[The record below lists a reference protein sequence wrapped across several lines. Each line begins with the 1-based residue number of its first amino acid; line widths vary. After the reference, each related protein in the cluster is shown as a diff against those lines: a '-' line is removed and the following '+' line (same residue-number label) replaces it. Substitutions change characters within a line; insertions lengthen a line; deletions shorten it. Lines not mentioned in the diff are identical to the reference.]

1 MLPRIAPLLRLAMV
15 FVAAVLGAA
24 PIKVT
29 VVADDHAAVKSL
41 VAELAAAGAIV
52 TEADRPSEL
61 IDIKHEK
68 DEVIVLYR
76 KDYTPYEVKDRAAL
90 ADLSNRGISFVAL
103 RGAIAGPSA
112 SWAKDTFGA
121 GWTQDSRRFRALMML
136 NIRTDAHPLA
146 KDASTFD
153 VTDQTVFE
161 LDLNEKIQVLA
172 SSFTSKVGANRKNIV
187 EVSDKASVYDI
198 QPQAWVFENARL
210 RSAVFLQGEAETLA
224 HASYRTFIK
233 RGIAWAARR
242 TNIDE
247 LCTPKD
253 LVDMRYPVGGPS
265 RAAQAIAAFQMQP
278 GFKASVVSTEPLI
291 NKPIAIQWDERGR
304 LWVAETPEYPNGRRP
319 LTAESWREGGV
330 LVPGSYDRPAQD
342 KISVLSSS
350 KNDGVFDEKKIF
362 HEGLE
367 LITGFCHYKDGVI
380 AVCQP
385 HIVWLRDTDGDGKAD
400 KEVVLYGGFTP
411 GDTHFVANHFI
422 MAPDGWVYASNGG
435 GGEVFPA
442 STPELKVRI
451 SPGTFRF
458 KPDGSAIEQIAS
470 QGGNSFGNEV
480 TSKMELY
487 HGKATN
493 GNPIQHVVLPESI
506 LAKAPGTPAKAFSSV
521 NPRRPVLR
529 TDLPDRAP
537 LLQIDQVGYYTAA
550 CSVAVQEHGAW
561 PEEYRDGIFT
571 SEPILDI
578 IHFEKLTP
586 SGPTFLG
593 EVTIKDREWLRSMD
607 HWFCPIDVSF
617 GPDGALYVLD
627 FYTPVVAHND
637 TRGPLHSKSG
647 ASVRP
652 DREHYFGR
660 IYRIQHDSAPKLTI
674 PDLSKADVAGLV
686 AAFDHPNKIVRFNAL
701 RVLMDKDA
709 GLLASAVGPLVT
721 KVRSDAKAEAR
732 IQAIWALQRLDR
744 LEDGLLRALC
754 ADADADVRKNAF
766 LVAEASHSKLPTEVF
781 TKALDD
787 AEPRVRLAA
796 LRAMGAAP
804 LDASAGALLLSA
816 QARMT
821 DDWSK
826 AAATAAAAANPGPV
840 LAGILT
846 GPADAAGAEFARTL
860 AASLNGDSATLVL
873 AAAANSANK
882 PVALAVIRE
891 IASRRVA
898 APASLDGARV
908 ALRTLLASPDEA
920 ISESSAAIAALWFTD
935 GSLKAELAA
944 VARRLVPVLADTQAS
959 VESQVAAARVLVLLR
974 DADPQVRPALAQALG
989 GSREAVSVAIAGALA
1004 TSGDASVGKVLYAAF
1019 PKSAGTFRS
1028 TLFSALVGR
1037 SEWAGLVLDALE
1049 TKSLSAMQLGPMQ
1062 VSQLVRNPDE
1072 AVAKR
1077 AAAVL
1082 TKLNAGS
1089 SPAKDDLVAKL
1100 RPEVEMPGDIA
1111 KGKELFA
1118 GVCQTCHKIGN
1129 VGNDFGPNL
1138 QGIGSHPAAELLVH
1152 IVDPN
1157 RMVDDEHRTWNIKMK
1172 DGTQYSALIGSE
1184 NPTFVKL
1191 KLPGGL
1197 SAELKVT
1204 DIVSRERSP
1213 NSLMP
1218 EGFEALGAEG
1228 LRNVIAYLRSV
1239 AISPEG
1245 ETVGRF
1251 RLLDLRA
1258 AFTASTS
1265 HGLYANKESKR
1276 DTLPFAQFGKVE
1288 SNGVPYKVVDP
1299 KTSKDGLNVIVL
1311 KGGAFPAA
1319 YSKTLAQKVE
1329 IPVGSVA
1336 NRIHFLGAVGGWG
1349 AHGDAIAMIAEVH
1362 FLSGKVQKKIFYG
1375 GVDFADY
1382 NGTGD
1387 VPRSKSARQLLT
1399 GDGRQVR
1406 THWIPVESDEII
1418 DKLVLSS
1425 ADTEIAPTTVA
1436 VTIEIGGPPNPPPG
1450 KDDGAPKA
1458 GKKGKGKA
1466 KANDGPSDLLPK
1478 DNPKTTQAF
1487 GQSFGPRKAGQL
1499 RVLVAG
1505 AGSSHNFPA
1514 FFLGTDAL
1522 TAKAAGYDVASTPNL
1537 KETLGLLPQADLF
1550 VFSGNHA
1557 QFGTPEFQ
1565 KAIRDFAAAGKGIV
1579 LLHAA
1584 TWYNWPLETKYNDE
1598 FVCGGSRNHGHSDFT
1613 FTVTKAEH
1621 PIMKGVPATFVVND
1635 ESYNIELTR
1644 PEGAEVLGTI
1654 PRQDPKEG
1662 LSNILPSVWTVRY
1675 PGARVVCIAL
1685 GHDEKSHDHPAYKQ
1699 LLLNSLTWVS
1709 NK

>member
-1387 VPRSKSARQLLT
+1387 VPRSKSARQLLA

-1613 FTVTKAEH
+1613 FTVTKPEH

-1699 LLLNSLTWVS
+1699 LLLNSLIWVS

>member
-1 MLPRIAPLLRLAMV
+1 MLPRIAPLLCAALV
-15 FVAAVLGAA
+15 FATAALSAA

-29 VVADDHAAVKSL
+29 IISDDRTAVRSLADELHAAGVVVK
-41 VAELAAAGAIV
+41 
-52 TEADRPSEL
+52 EADRPR
-61 IDIKHEK
+61 DILSATHDK
-68 DEVIVLYR
+68 DDVIVLYR
-76 KDYTPYEVKDRAAL
+76 KEYTPYEVIDRAAL
-90 ADLSNRGISFVAL
+90 ADLSNRGIGIVAL

-112 SWAKDTFGA
+112 SWGKEMFGA
-121 GWTQDSRRFRALMML
+121 GWTPESRRFRALMML
-136 NIRTDAHPLA
+136 NVRTDAHPLA

-153 VTDQTVFE
+153 VTDDTVFE
-161 LDLNEKIQVLA
+161 LDLHEKIQVLA
-172 SSFTSKVGANRKNIV
+172 SSFTSKVSANRKN
-187 EVSDKASVYDI
+187 VSEIADKASVYDI

-210 RSAVFLQGEAETLA
+210 RSAVFLQGDAATLA

-242 TNIDE
+242 ANTDE

-253 LVDMRYPVGGPS
+253 LVDMRYPAGGPS
-265 RAAQAIAAFQMQP
+265 RPEKAIAAFQMQP
-278 GFKASVVSTEPLI
+278 GFKASAVATEPLI
-291 NKPIAIQWDERGR
+291 NKPVAVQWDERGR
-304 LWVAETPEYPNGRRP
+304 MWVAESPEYPNGRRP
-319 LTAESWREGGV
+319 LTAEAWREGGV

-342 KISVLSSS
+342 KISVMVDT
-350 KNDGVFDEKKIF
+350 DGDGIADKKQLF

-380 AVCQP
+380 VVAHP
-385 HIVWLRDTDGDGKAD
+385 NILWLRDTDGDGKAD
-400 KEVVLYGGFTP
+400 KEVILFGGFTP

-422 MAPDGWVYASNGG
+422 LAPDGWIYASHGG
-435 GGEVFPA
+435 GGEATFPNDP
-442 STPELKVRI
+442 TKKVRI
-451 SPGTFRF
+451 SSGTFRF
-458 KPDGSAIEQIAS
+458 RPDGSAIEQIAS

-480 TSKMELY
+480 TSTMELF

-493 GNPIQHVVLPESI
+493 GNPVQHVVLPESI
-506 LAKAPGTPAKAFSSV
+506 LAKVPGTTAKAFSSI
-521 NPRRPVLR
+521 NPRRPVVR
-529 TDLPDRAP
+529 VDLPDRAP
-537 LLQIDQVGYYTAA
+537 LMQIDQVGHYSAA
-550 CSVAVQEHGAW
+550 CAAMVYEGGAW
-561 PEEYRDGIFT
+561 PKEYAGTVFM

-578 IHFEKLTP
+578 IHHEKLTLN
-586 SGPTFLG
+586 GPAYEGSLLLQD
-593 EVTIKDREWLRSMD
+593 KEWLRSTD
-607 HWFCPIDVSF
+607 HWFCPIDLSV
-617 GPDGALYVLD
+617 GPDGAMYVLD

-637 TRGPLHSKSG
+637 TRGPQHSKSG

-660 IYRIQHDSAPKLTI
+660 IYRIQHESAAKFAI
-674 PDLSKADVAGLV
+674 PDLAKADVAALV
-686 AAFDHPNKIVRFNAL
+686 AAFSHPNKTVRFNAV
-701 RVLMDKDA
+701 RVLMEREA
-709 GLLASAVGPLVT
+709 GLLASAVGPLVSL
-721 KVRSDAKAEAR
+721 VRSEAMAEAR
-732 IQAIWALQRLDR
+732 IQALWALQRLDR
-744 LEDGLLRALC
+744 LEEGLLRSLC
-754 ADADADVRKNAF
+754 VDADAAVRKNAF
-766 LVAEASHSKLPTEVF
+766 LVAEASRTKLPTDVYA
-781 TKALDD
+781 KALDD
-787 AEPRVRLAA
+787 ADSRVRLAA

-804 LDASAGALLLSA
+804 LEASAGPLLISA

-821 DDWSK
+821 DVWSK

-840 LAGILT
+840 LAGSLN
-846 GPADAAGAEFARTL
+846 GPTDAAGAEFARTL
-860 AASLNGDSATLVL
+860 AASLNGDEASVVL
-873 AAAANSANK
+873 SAAAKSANK
-882 PVALAVIRE
+882 PVVLAVLGE
-891 IASRRVA
+891 LVTRRVA
-898 APASLDGARV
+898 APANLDAARN
-908 ALRTLLASPDEA
+908 ALRSLLNSQDETIA
-920 ISESSAAIAALWFTD
+920 GSAAALAALWLTD
-935 GSLKAELAA
+935 GSLKAELATTA
-944 VARRLVPVLADTQAS
+944 GRLLPILADAKSS
-959 VESQVAAARVLVLLR
+959 VEAQVDAVRVLVLLR
-974 DADPQVRPALAQALG
+974 DVDPQVRPALAQALA
-989 GSREAVSVAIAGALA
+989 GSREAVSVATAGALA
-1004 TSGDASVGKVLYAAF
+1004 ATGDASVGKVLYGAF
-1019 PKSAGTFRS
+1019 PKSAGSFRS

-1037 SEWAGLVLDALE
+1037 AEWAGLVLDALE
-1049 TKSLSAMQLGPMQ
+1049 AKSLSAMQLGPMQ
-1062 VSQLVRNPDE
+1062 VSQLVRHPDG

-1077 AAAVL
+1077 AAAVMI
-1082 TKLNAGS
+1082 KLNAGS

-1100 RPEVEMPGDIA
+1100 RADVEKPGDIA
-1111 KGKELFA
+1111 KGKELFVA
-1118 GVCQTCHKIGN
+1118 ACQTCHKIGN

-1138 QGIGSHPAAELLVH
+1138 QGIGSHPPAEMLVH

-1172 DGTQYSALIGSE
+1172 DGTQYAALIGSE
-1184 NPTFVKL
+1184 NLSFVKL

-1197 SAELKVT
+1197 SAELKVA
-1204 DIVSRERSP
+1204 DIVSRARSP

-1258 AFTASTS
+1258 AFTASTNT
-1265 HGLYANKESKR
+1265 GLYANKEARR

-1299 KTSKDGLNVIVL
+1299 KTAKDGLNVIVL
-1311 KGGAFPAA
+1311 KGGAFKEA
-1319 YSKTLAQKVE
+1319 YSKSFAQKVE

-1406 THWIPVESDEII
+1406 THWIPVESNEII

-1436 VTIEIGGPPNPPPG
+1436 VTIEIGGPPNPPAG

-1458 GKKGKGKA
+1458 GKKKGKA
-1466 KANDGPSDLLPK
+1466 NEGPSDLLPK
-1478 DNPKTTQAF
+1478 DNPRTTQAF
-1487 GQSFGPRKAGQL
+1487 GQSFGPRKSGQL

-1514 FFLGTDAL
+1514 YFLGTDAL
-1522 TAKAAGYDVASTPNL
+1522 TAKVAGYDVASTPNL
-1537 KETLGLLPQADLF
+1537 KETLALLPEADLF
-1550 VFSGNHA
+1550 LFSGNHG

-1584 TWYNWPLETKYNDE
+1584 TWYNWPLTTKYNDE
-1598 FVCGGSRNHGHSDFT
+1598 FVCGGARGHGHSDFT
-1613 FTVTKAEH
+1613 FTVTKPEH
-1621 PIMKGVPATFVVND
+1621 PIMKGVPATFVIND
-1635 ESYNIELTR
+1635 ESYNVELSR

-1654 PRQDPKEG
+1654 PRQNPKEG
-1662 LSNILPSVWTVRY
+1662 QSTILPSVWTVKY
-1675 PGARVVCIAL
+1675 PGARVACIAL
-1685 GHDEKSHDHPAYKQ
+1685 GHDEKSHNHPAYKQ
-1699 LLLNSLTWVS
+1699 LLLNSLTWVA

>member
-1 MLPRIAPLLRLAMV
+1 MLSRIAPLLRLAIV
-15 FVAAVLGAA
+15 CATAVLGAA

-29 VVADDHAAVKSL
+29 VVADEHAAVKSL
-41 VAELAAAGAIV
+41 VAELTAAGAIV
-52 TEADRPSEL
+52 TEANRPSEI
-61 IDIKHEK
+61 IDLKHEK

-76 KDYTPYEVKDRAAL
+76 KDYTPYDVNDRAAL
-90 ADLSNRGISFVAL
+90 ADLSLRGISFVAL

-112 SWAKDTFGA
+112 TWAKDTFGA
-121 GWTQDSRRFRALMML
+121 GWTPDSRHFRTLMML
-136 NIRTDAHPLA
+136 NVRTDAHPLA

-172 SSFTSKVGANRKNIV
+172 SSFTSKVGANRKKIT
-187 EVSDKASVYDI
+187 EVADKASVYDI
-198 QPQAWVFENARL
+198 QPQAWVFENDRL

-242 TNIDE
+242 ANVDE

-253 LVDMRYPVGGPS
+253 LVDMRYPIGGPS
-265 RAAQAIAAFQMQP
+265 RAEKAIAAFQMQP
-278 GFKASVVSTEPLI
+278 GFKASVISNEPLI
-291 NKPIAIQWDERGR
+291 NKPIAVQWDERGR

-342 KISVLSSS
+342 KISILSSS
-350 KNDGVFDEKKIF
+350 KNDGVFDQKKIF

-411 GDTHFVANHFI
+411 GDTHFVANHFVL
-422 MAPDGWVYASNGG
+422 APDGWVYASNGG

-442 STPELKVRI
+442 SNPERVVRI
-451 SPGTFRF
+451 SSGTFRF

-480 TSKMELY
+480 TSKMELF

-561 PEEYRDGIFT
+561 PTEYCDAIFT

-578 IHFEKLTP
+578 IHFEKLVP

-617 GPDGALYVLD
+617 GPDGAMYILD

-637 TRGPLHSKSG
+637 TRGPMHSKSG

-660 IYRIQHDSAPKLTI
+660 IYRIQHESAPKFDI

-686 AAFDHPNKIVRFNAL
+686 AAFDHPNKVVRFNAL

-709 GLLASAVGPLVT
+709 GLLASAVGPLVI

-732 IQAIWALQRLDR
+732 IQALWALQRLDR
-744 LEDGLLRALC
+744 LEDGLLRVLC
-754 ADADADVRKNAF
+754 TDADPDVRKNAF

-781 TKALDD
+781 AKALDD

-804 LDASAGALLLSA
+804 LEASAGALLLSA
-816 QARMT
+816 QARLT

-840 LAGILT
+840 LAGILG
-846 GPADAAGAEFARTL
+846 GPADAAAAEFARTL
-860 AASLNGDSATLVL
+860 AASLNGDDASLVL
-873 AAAANSANK
+873 TAAAKSANK
-882 PVALAVIRE
+882 PVAVAVIRE

-898 APASLDGARV
+898 APALLDASRA
-908 ALRTLLASPDEA
+908 ALRPLLANPDEA
-920 ISESSAAIAALWFTD
+920 ISGSAASIAALWFTD
-935 GSLKAELAA
+935 GSLKSELAA
-944 VARRLVPVLADTQAS
+944 VAARLVPVLSDAKAS
-959 VESQVAAARVLVLLR
+959 VEAQVAAARVLVLLR
-974 DADPQVRPALAQALG
+974 DVDPQVRPALAKALA
-989 GSREAVSVAIAGALA
+989 SSHEPVAVATAGALA
-1004 TSGDASVGKVLYAAF
+1004 ATGDASVGKMLYAAF
-1019 PKSAGTFRS
+1019 PKSTGPFRS

-1049 TKSLSAMQLGPMQ
+1049 AKSLSAMQLGPMQ
-1062 VSQLVRNPDE
+1062 VSQLVRHPDE

-1082 TKLNAGS
+1082 SKLNAGS
-1089 SPAKDDLVAKL
+1089 SPAKEDLVAKL
-1100 RPEVEMPGDIA
+1100 LPEVEKPGDIA
-1111 KGKELFA
+1111 KGKELFVA
-1118 GVCQTCHKIGN
+1118 ICQTCHMIGN

-1157 RMVDDEHRTWNIKMK
+1157 RMVDDEHRTWNFKMK

-1184 NPTFVKL
+1184 NPSFVKL
-1191 KLPGGL
+1191 KLQGGL
-1197 SAELKVT
+1197 SAELKVG

-1245 ETVGRF
+1245 VTVGRF
-1251 RLLDLRA
+1251 RLLDLGA

-1265 HGLYANKESKR
+1265 TGLYAKKESKK
-1276 DTLPFAQFGKVE
+1276 DTLPFAKFGQVE

-1299 KTSKDGLNVIVL
+1299 KTAKDGLNVIVL
-1311 KGGAFPAA
+1311 KGGAFKEA
-1319 YSKTLAQKVE
+1319 YSRTLPQKVE

-1362 FLSGKVQKKIFYG
+1362 FLSGKVQKKVFYG
-1375 GVDFADY
+1375 ARDFADY

-1387 VPRSKSARQLLT
+1387 VPGSKSASQLLT
-1399 GDGRQVR
+1399 GDSRQVR
-1406 THWIPVESDEII
+1406 TLWIPVESDEII

-1436 VTIEIGGPPNPPPG
+1436 VTIEIGGPPNPPRG
-1450 KDDGAPKA
+1450 KDETAPKG
-1458 GKKGKGKA
+1458 GKKGKGKT
-1466 KANDGPSDLLPK
+1466 NDGPSDLLPK
-1478 DNPKTTQAF
+1478 DNPKTTQAY

-1499 RVLVAG
+1499 RVLFAG
-1505 AGSSHNFPA
+1505 AGSSHNFPT
-1514 FFLGTDAL
+1514 FFLGTDAQ

-1537 KETLGLLPQADLF
+1537 KETLALLPQADLF
-1550 VFSGNHA
+1550 VFSGNHG

-1598 FVCGGSRNHGHSDFT
+1598 FVCGGSRGHGHSDFT
-1613 FTVTKAEH
+1613 FTVTKAAH

-1675 PGARVVCIAL
+1675 PGTRVVCIAL
-1685 GHDEKSHDHPAYKQ
+1685 GHDEKSHDHPAYRQ
-1699 LLLNSLTWVS
+1699 LLLNSLLWVA

>member
-1 MLPRIAPLLRLAMV
+1 MHPFTATFLCLMMV
-15 FVAAVLGAA
+15 LGTNVLGAA

-29 VVADDHAAVKSL
+29 VIADDPAAVKSL
-41 VAELAAAGAIV
+41 VTELREVGAIV
-52 TEADRPSEL
+52 TEAARPR
-61 IDIKHEK
+61 DIIETKHLR

-76 KDYTPYEVKDRAAL
+76 KDYTPYEIIDRAAL
-90 ADLSNRGISFVAL
+90 ADLSNRGIAFVAL

-121 GWTQDSRRFRALMML
+121 GWTPESRNFRALMML

-146 KDASTFD
+146 RDASTFD
-153 VTDQTVFE
+153 VTDRTVFNLE
-161 LDLNEKIQVLA
+161 LNDKIHVLA
-172 SSFTSKVGANRKNIV
+172 SSFTSKVGANRRNIA

-198 QPQAWVFENARL
+198 QPQAWVFENSRL
-210 RSAVFLQGEAETLA
+210 RSAVFLQGEAETFA

-242 TNIDE
+242 TNVDE

-265 RAAQAIAAFQMQP
+265 RAEKAIAAFQMQP
-278 GFKASVVSTEPLI
+278 GFKAGVVVTEPLI
-291 NKPIAIQWDERGR
+291 NKPIAVQWDERGR
-304 LWVAETPEYPNGRRP
+304 MWVAESPEYPNGRRP
-319 LTAESWREGGV
+319 LTAEVWREGGV

-342 KISVLSSS
+342 KISVLVDT
-350 KNDGVFDEKKIF
+350 DGDGIADRKQIF

-380 AVCQP
+380 VVAHP
-385 HIVWLRDTDGDGKAD
+385 NILWLRDTDGDGKAD
-400 KEVVLYGGFTP
+400 KEVILFGGFTP

-422 MAPDGWVYASNGG
+422 LAPDGWIYASHGG
-435 GGEVFPA
+435 GGEATFPNDP
-442 STPELKVRI
+442 TKKVRL
-451 SPGTFRF
+451 SSGTFRF
-458 KPDGSAIEQIAS
+458 KPDGSAIEQVAS

-480 TSKMELY
+480 TGKMELF

-537 LLQIDQVGYYTAA
+537 LLQIDQVGYYSAA

-561 PEEYRDGIFT
+561 PDAYRDTIFIT
-571 SEPILDI
+571 EPILDI

-586 SGPTFLG
+586 TGPTFLG
-593 EVTIKDREWLRSMD
+593 EVTIKDREWLRSLD

-637 TRGPLHSKSG
+637 TRGPLHGKSG

-660 IYRIQHDSAPKLTI
+660 VYRIQHESARTFEI
-674 PDLSKADVAGLV
+674 PDLAKADVAGLV
-686 AAFDHPNKIVRFNAL
+686 AAFDHPNKVVRFNAL

-721 KVRSDAKAEAR
+721 KVRSEAKSEAR
-732 IQAIWALQRLDR
+732 IQALWALQRLDR

-766 LVAEASHSKLPTEVF
+766 LVAEAGRRKLPADVYA
-781 TKALDD
+781 KALDD

-804 LDASAGALLLSA
+804 LEASAGALLLSA
-816 QARMT
+816 QARLT

-840 LAGILT
+840 LAGILG
-846 GPADAAGAEFARTL
+846 GPAEAAGAAVARTL
-860 AASLNGDSATLVL
+860 AASLNGADVVAVL
-873 AAAANSANK
+873 AAAEKSANK
-882 PVALAVIRE
+882 PVVEAVLRE
-891 IASRRVA
+891 LVSRRVA
-898 APASLDGARV
+898 APEALAGVRQSLR
-908 ALRTLLASPDEA
+908 ALLVDPDEA
-920 ISESSAAIAALWFTD
+920 VGASAAALAALWFTD
-935 GSLKAELAA
+935 DSLRAELAA
-944 VARRLVPVLADTQAS
+944 ATARLLPVLADAKAS
-959 VESQVAAARVLVLLR
+959 VKAQVDAVRVLVELR
-974 DADPQVRPALAQALG
+974 DAVPEVRPALALALS
-989 GSREAVSVAIAGALA
+989 GSREAVAAATAGSLA
-1004 TSGDASVGKVLYAAF
+1004 ACGDATVGKLLYAAF
-1019 PKSAGTFRS
+1019 PKSAGSFRA
-1028 TLFSALVGR
+1028 TLFTALVGR
-1037 SEWAGLVLDALE
+1037 AEWAGLVLDALE
-1049 TKSLSAMQLGPMQ
+1049 AKSLSAMQLGPMQ
-1062 VSQLVRNPDE
+1062 MSQLVRHPD
-1072 AVAKR
+1072 ATIAKR
-1077 AAAVL
+1077 AADVL
-1082 TKLNAGS
+1082 AKLNAGS
-1089 SPAKDDLVAKL
+1089 SPAKDDIVSRLRAEVAK
-1100 RPEVEMPGDIA
+1100 PGDVA
-1111 KGKELFA
+1111 KGQVLFTA
-1118 GVCQTCHKIGN
+1118 ACMICHKVGD

-1138 QGIGSHPAAELLVH
+1138 QGIGSHPPAEMLVH

-1184 NPTFVKL
+1184 NPTFVRL
-1191 KLPGGL
+1191 KLPAGQ
-1197 SAELKVT
+1197 SAELKVA

-1218 EGFEALGAEG
+1218 EGFESLGAEG
-1228 LRNVIAYLRSV
+1228 LRDVIAYLRSV

-1258 AFTASTS
+1258 AFTASTNT
-1265 HGLYANKESKR
+1265 GLYANKEATR

-1299 KTSKDGLNVIVL
+1299 KTAKDGLNVIVL
-1311 KGGAFPAA
+1311 KGGAFKGA

-1399 GDGRQVR
+1399 GEGRQVR
-1406 THWIPVESDEII
+1406 THWIPVESNELI

-1436 VTIEIGGPPNPPPG
+1436 VTIEIGGPANPPAG
-1450 KDDGAPKA
+1450 KDDGAPKS
-1458 GKKGKGKA
+1458 GKK
-1466 KANDGPSDLLPK
+1466 KANEGLSDLLPK

-1487 GQSFGPRKAGQL
+1487 GQTFGPRKAGQL

-1522 TAKAAGYDVASTPNL
+1522 TAKAAGHDVASTPNL
-1537 KETLGLLPQADLF
+1537 KETLALLPQADLLL
-1550 VFSGNHA
+1550 FSGNHA
-1557 QFGTPEFQ
+1557 QFGTPAFQ

-1584 TWYNWPLETKYNDE
+1584 TWYNWPLTTKYNDE
-1598 FVCGGSRNHGHSDFT
+1598 FVCGGARGHGHSDFA
-1613 FTVTKAEH
+1613 FTVTQPAH
-1621 PIMKGVPATFVVND
+1621 PVMKGVPANFMIND
-1635 ESYNIELTR
+1635 ESYNVELSR
-1644 PEGAEVLGTI
+1644 PESAEVLGTI
-1654 PRQDPKEG
+1654 PRQNPKEG
-1662 LSNILPSVWTVRY
+1662 QSKILPSVWTVKY

-1699 LLLNSLTWVS
+1699 LLLNSLSWVS

>member
-1 MLPRIAPLLRLAMV
+1 MLLRITPFLG
-15 FVAAVLGAA
+15 VAWAFLSAVLGAA
-24 PIKVT
+24 PLKVT
-29 VVADDHAAVKSL
+29 VVADDPAAVKSL
-41 VAELAAAGAIV
+41 VAELKEAGALV
-52 TEADRPSEL
+52 NEADRPRDL
-61 IDIKHEK
+61 LDTKHEK

-76 KDYTPYEVKDRAAL
+76 KDYTPYEVHDRAAL
-90 ADLSNRGISFVAL
+90 ADLSNRGVGFVAL

-112 SWAKDTFGA
+112 SWARDTFGA
-121 GWTQDSRRFRALMML
+121 GWTPESRRFRALMML

-153 VTDQTVFE
+153 VTDQTVFNLE
-161 LDLNEKIQVLA
+161 LNEKIHVLA
-172 SSFTSKVGANRKNIV
+172 SSFTSKVSANRKNIT
-187 EVSDKASVYDI
+187 EVSDKASIYDI

-210 RSAVFLQGEAETLA
+210 RSAVFLQGEAETIG

-242 TNIDE
+242 ANVDE
-247 LCTPKD
+247 LCAAKD
-253 LVDMRYPVGGPS
+253 LVDLRYPVGGPS
-265 RAAQAIAAFQMQP
+265 RAEKAVAAFQMQP
-278 GFKASVVSTEPLI
+278 GFKASVVVTEPLI
-291 NKPIAIQWDERGR
+291 NKPIAVQWDERGR

-342 KISVLSSS
+342 KISVLVDT
-350 KNDGVFDEKKIF
+350 DGDGKADQKQLF

-380 AVCQP
+380 VVSQP
-385 HIVWLRDTDGDGKAD
+385 HIVWLRDTNGDGKAD

-422 MAPDGWVYASNGG
+422 LAPDGWVYASNGG

-442 STPELKVRI
+442 AQPDRKVRL
-451 SPGTFRF
+451 SAGTFRF

-480 TSKMELY
+480 SGKMEFF

-493 GNPIQHVVLPESI
+493 GNPIQHAVLPESI
-506 LAKAPGTPAKAFSSV
+506 LAKAPGTLAKAFSSV

-561 PEEYRDGIFT
+561 PDDYRDTIFIT
-571 SEPILDI
+571 EPILDI
-578 IHFEKLTP
+578 IHFEKLIP
-586 SGPTFLG
+586 EGPTFLG

-617 GPDGALYVLD
+617 GPDGAMYVLD

-637 TRGPLHSKSG
+637 TRGPLHSKSN

-660 IYRIQHDSAPKLTI
+660 IYRIQHEAAKGFAI

-686 AAFDHPNKIVRFNAL
+686 AAFDHPNKVVRFNAL
-701 RVLMDKDA
+701 RVLMDKEA
-709 GLLASAVGPLVT
+709 GLLASAIGPLVT
-721 KVRSDAKAEAR
+721 MVRSDAKAEAR
-732 IQAIWALQRLDR
+732 IAALWALRRLDR
-744 LEDGLLRALC
+744 LEDGLLQALC
-754 ADADADVRKNAF
+754 ADADAAVRKNAF
-766 LVAEASHSKLPTEVF
+766 LVAEAAHSKISAAVYA
-781 TKALDD
+781 KALQDP
-787 AEPRVRLAA
+787 EPRVRLAA

-816 QARMT
+816 QASLT

-840 LAGILT
+840 LAGLLA
-846 GPADAAGAEFARTL
+846 GPAGAKGAEFAGTL
-860 AASLNGDSATLVL
+860 AVSLNGDDAVAVL
-873 AAAANSANK
+873 AVAAKSANK
-882 PVALAVIRE
+882 PVVTAVLRELA
-891 IASRRVA
+891 ARRVA
-898 APASLDGARV
+898 APAALVAARQS
-908 ALRTLLASPDEA
+908 LRTLIADRDEA
-920 ISESSAAIAALWFTD
+920 VGASAGALAALWFTD

-944 VARRLVPVLADTQAS
+944 AAARLLPVLADPKAS
-959 VESQVAAARVLVLLR
+959 TDAQVAAVRVLVQLR
-974 DADPQVRPALAQALG
+974 AASPDVLPVLAQALA
-989 GSREAVSVAIAGALA
+989 GSNEAVAAATAGALA
-1004 TSGDASVGKVLYAAF
+1004 ATGDASVGKLLYAAF
-1019 PKSAGTFRS
+1019 PKSAGAYRA
-1028 TLFSALVGR
+1028 TLFSALAGR
-1037 SEWAGLVLDALE
+1037 AEWAGLVLDALE
-1049 TKSLSAMQLGPMQ
+1049 AKKLSAMQLGPMQ
-1062 VSQLVRNPDE
+1062 VSQLVRHPDG
-1072 AVAKR
+1072 AVAQR
-1077 AAAVL
+1077 AATVL
-1082 TKLNAGS
+1082 AKLNAGS
-1089 SPAKDDLVAKL
+1089 SQAKDDIVSKL
-1100 RPEVEMPGDIA
+1100 RSEVEKPGDAA
-1111 KGKELFA
+1111 KGKELFVA
-1118 GVCQTCHKIGN
+1118 VCQTCHKVGN

-1138 QGIGSHPAAELLVH
+1138 QGIGSHPPAEMLVH

-1157 RMVDDEHRTWNIKMK
+1157 RMVDDEHRTWNFKMK

-1191 KLPGGL
+1191 KLPAGQ
-1197 SAELKVT
+1197 SAELKAA

-1218 EGFEALGAEG
+1218 EGFESLGAEG

-1245 ETVGRF
+1245 EVVGRF

-1258 AFTASTS
+1258 AFTASTNT
-1265 HGLYANKESKR
+1265 GLYASKEAKR
-1276 DTLPFAQFGKVE
+1276 DTLPFAQFGQVQ

-1299 KTSKDGLNVIVL
+1299 QTAKDGLNVIVL
-1311 KGGAFPAA
+1311 KGGAFKGA
-1319 YSKTLAQKVE
+1319 YSKTFPKKVE

-1349 AHGDAIAMIAEVH
+1349 AHGDAVAMVAEVR
-1362 FLSGKVQKKIFYG
+1362 FLSGKVQRKVFYG

-1387 VPRSKSARQLLT
+1387 VPKSKSARQLLS

-1418 DKLVLSS
+1418 EKIVLSS
-1425 ADTEIAPTTVA
+1425 EDTTIAPTTVA
-1436 VTIEIGGPPNPPPG
+1436 VTIEIGGPANPPAG
-1450 KDDGAPKA
+1450 KSDGAPKD
-1458 GKKGKGKA
+1458 GKKKGK
-1466 KANDGPSDLLPK
+1466 ANEGPSDLLPK
-1478 DNPKTTQAF
+1478 DNPKTTQAY
-1487 GQSFGPRKAGQL
+1487 GQSFGPRKEGQL

-1505 AGSSHNFPA
+1505 AGSSHDFPA

-1522 TAKAAGYDVASTPNL
+1522 TAKAAGYDVAATPNL
-1537 KETLGLLPQADLF
+1537 KETLALLPQADLL

-1565 KAIRDFAAAGKGIV
+1565 KAIREFAAAGKGIV

-1598 FVCGGSRNHGHSDFT
+1598 FVCGGARGHGHSDFT
-1613 FTVTKAEH
+1613 FTVTKPEH
-1621 PIMKGVPATFVVND
+1621 PVMKAVPATFVIND
-1635 ESYNIELTR
+1635 ESYNVELTR

-1654 PRQDPKEG
+1654 PRQTPKDG
-1662 LSNILPSVWTVRY
+1662 LSNILPSVWTVKY
-1675 PGARVVCIAL
+1675 PGNKVVCIAL

-1709 NK
+1709 QK

>member
-1 MLPRIAPLLRLAMV
+1 MLPRITPLLRLALAC
-15 FVAAVLGAA
+15 VATALGAA

-29 VVADDHAAVKSL
+29 VIADDHAAVKSL
-41 VAELAAAGAIV
+41 VAELKGAGAVV
-52 TEADRPSEL
+52 TEADRPR
-61 IDIKHEK
+61 DILDTKHEK

-76 KDYTPYEVKDRAAL
+76 KDYAPYEVHDRAAL

-103 RGAIAGPSA
+103 RGAIAGPST
-112 SWAKDTFGA
+112 SWGRDTFGA
-121 GWTQDSRRFRALMML
+121 GWTPESRRFRALMML

-146 KDASTFD
+146 KGASTFD
-153 VTDQTVFE
+153 VTDQTVFNLE
-161 LDLNEKIQVLA
+161 LNEKIHVLA
-172 SSFTSKVGANRKNIV
+172 SSFTSKVSANRKNIA
-187 EVSDKASVYDI
+187 EVSDKASIYDI

-242 TNIDE
+242 ADVDE
-247 LCTPKD
+247 LCAASD
-253 LVDMRYPVGGPS
+253 LTDLRYPVGGPS
-265 RAAQAIAAFQMQP
+265 RAEKAIAAFQMQP
-278 GFKASVVSTEPLI
+278 GFKASVVVTEPLI
-291 NKPIAIQWDERGR
+291 NKPIAVQWDERGR

-342 KISVLSSS
+342 KISVLVDT
-350 KNDGVFDEKKIF
+350 DGDGKADQKQLF

-422 MAPDGWVYASNGG
+422 VAPDGWIYASNGG
-435 GGEVFPA
+435 GGEVYPA
-442 STPELKVRI
+442 SHPERKVRL
-451 SPGTFRF
+451 SSGTFRF
-458 KPDGSAIEQIAS
+458 RPDGSAIEQIAS

-480 TSKMELY
+480 TGKMEFF

-493 GNPIQHVVLPESI
+493 GNPIQHAVIPESI

-561 PEEYRDGIFT
+561 PEEYRDAIFIT
-571 SEPILDI
+571 EPILDV
-578 IHFEKLTP
+578 IHFEKLLP

-593 EVTIKDREWLRSMD
+593 EVTLKDREWLRSMD

-660 IYRIQHDSAPKLTI
+660 IYRIQHDAAPKLAI
-674 PDLSKADVAGLV
+674 PDLAKADVAGLV
-686 AAFDHPNKIVRFNAL
+686 AAFDHPNKVVRFNAL

-709 GLLASAVGPLVT
+709 GLLASAIGPLVT
-721 KVRSDAKAEAR
+721 MVRSEARPEAR
-732 IQAIWALQRLDR
+732 IAALWALQRLDR
-744 LEDGLLRALC
+744 LEDGLLHAQC
-754 ADADADVRKNAF
+754 ADADPAVRKNAF
-766 LVAEASHSKLPTEVF
+766 LVAEAGRSKLPTAIYA
-781 TKALDD
+781 KALQDS
-787 AEPRVRLAA
+787 EPRVRLAA

-804 LDASAGALLLSA
+804 LEASSGALLLSV
-816 QARMT
+816 QANLT

-840 LAGILT
+840 LAGILA
-846 GPADAAGAEFARTL
+846 GPVDAAGAEFARTL
-860 AASLNGDSATLVL
+860 AASLTGDDAVAVL
-873 AAAANSANK
+873 AAAAKSANK
-882 PVALAVIRE
+882 PVVTAVLGE
-891 IASRRVA
+891 LSARRVA
-898 APASLDGARV
+898 APANLDAVRQSLRALISDQDGAV
-908 ALRTLLASPDEA
+908 AAA
-920 ISESSAAIAALWFTD
+920 SAAVAALWFTD

-944 VARRLVPVLADTQAS
+944 AAGRLVPVLGDPKAS
-959 VESQVAAARVLVLLR
+959 VEAQVAAARVLVQLR
-974 DADPQVRPALAQALG
+974 DADPQVRPALAQALAG
-989 GSREAVSVAIAGALA
+989 PREAVAIATVGALA
-1004 TSGDASVGKVLYAAF
+1004 ASGDAGVGKMLYAAF
-1019 PKSAGTFRS
+1019 PKSSGAFRA
-1028 TLFSALVGR
+1028 TLFSALAGR
-1037 SEWAGLVLDALE
+1037 AEWAGLVLDALE
-1049 TKSLSAMQLGPMQ
+1049 SRSLSAMQLGPMQ
-1062 VSQLVRNPDE
+1062 VSQLVRHPDE

-1077 AAAVL
+1077 ATAVL
-1082 TKLNAGS
+1082 AKLDAGS
-1089 SPAKDDLVAKL
+1089 NPAKDDVISKL
-1100 RPEVEMPGDIA
+1100 RAEVEKPGDA
-1111 KGKELFA
+1111 VKGKELFVA
-1118 GVCQTCHKIGN
+1118 VCQTCHKVGN

-1138 QGIGSHPAAELLVH
+1138 QGIGSHPPAEMLVH

-1157 RMVDDEHRTWNIKMK
+1157 RMVDDEHRTWNFKMK
-1172 DGTQYSALIGSE
+1172 DGTQYSALVGSE

-1191 KLPGGL
+1191 KLPAGQ
-1197 SAELKVT
+1197 SAELKVA

-1218 EGFEALGAEG
+1218 EGFESLGAEG

-1239 AISPEG
+1239 AVSPEG

-1258 AFTASTS
+1258 AFTASTNT
-1265 HGLYANKESKR
+1265 GLYASKEAKR
-1276 DTLPFAQFGKVE
+1276 DTLPFAKFGQVE

-1299 KTSKDGLNVIVL
+1299 KGAKDGLNVIVL
-1311 KGGAFPAA
+1311 KGGAFKGA
-1319 YSKTLAQKVE
+1319 YSKSFPQKVE

-1362 FLSGKVQKKIFYG
+1362 FLSGKVQKKVFYG

-1387 VPRSKSARQLLT
+1387 VPRSKSARQLLS

-1406 THWIPVESDEII
+1406 THWIPVESGEII

-1436 VTIEIGGPPNPPPG
+1436 VTIEIGGPPNPPAG
-1450 KDDGAPKA
+1450 KDDAAPKA
-1458 GKKGKGKA
+1458 GKKKGKA
-1466 KANDGPSDLLPK
+1466 NEGPSDLLPK
-1478 DNPKTTQAF
+1478 DNPRTTQAY
-1487 GQSFGPRKAGQL
+1487 GQSFGPRKDGQL
-1499 RVLVAG
+1499 RVLFAG

-1522 TAKAAGYDVASTPNL
+1522 TAKAAGYEVAATPNL
-1537 KETLGLLPQADLF
+1537 KETLALLPQADLF

-1565 KAIRDFAAAGKGIV
+1565 KAIREFAAAGKGIV

-1584 TWYNWPLETKYNDE
+1584 TWYNWPLETKYNEE

-1613 FTVTKAEH
+1613 FTVTKPEH
-1621 PIMKGVPATFVVND
+1621 PIMKGVPATFVIND

-1654 PRQDPKEG
+1654 PRQTPKEG
-1662 LSNILPSVWTVRY
+1662 SSNILPSVWTVRY
-1675 PGARVVCIAL
+1675 PGTKVVCIAL

>member
-1 MLPRIAPLLRLAMV
+1 MLPRIAPFLSFALACA
-15 FVAAVLGAA
+15 AAVLGAA
-24 PIKVT
+24 PLKVT
-29 VVADDHAAVKSL
+29 VVADDPAAVKSL
-41 VAELAAAGAIV
+41 VAELTAAGAVV
-52 TEADRPSEL
+52 TEADRPR
-61 IDIKHEK
+61 DILSAKHDK

-76 KDYTPYEVKDRAAL
+76 KDYTPYEVIDRAAL
-90 ADLSNRGISFVAL
+90 ADLSHRGIGFVAL

-112 SWAKDTFGA
+112 SWARDTFGA
-121 GWTQDSRRFRALMML
+121 GWTPDSRRFRALMML

-153 VTDQTVFE
+153 VTDQTVFNLE
-161 LDLNEKIQVLA
+161 LNEKIHVLA
-172 SSFTSKVGANRKNIV
+172 SSFTSKVSANRKNIA

-198 QPQAWVFENARL
+198 QPQAWVFENSRL

-233 RGIAWAARR
+233 RGIAWAGRR
-242 TNIDE
+242 ANVDE
-247 LCTPKD
+247 LCAAKD
-253 LVDMRYPVGGPS
+253 LVDLRYPVGGPS
-265 RAAQAIAAFQMQP
+265 RAEKAIAAFQMQP
-278 GFKASVVSTEPLI
+278 GFKASVIVTEPLI
-291 NKPIAIQWDERGR
+291 NKPIAVQWDERGR

-330 LVPGSYDRPAQD
+330 LLPGSYDRPAQD
-342 KISVLSSS
+342 KISVLVDT
-350 KNDGVFDEKKIF
+350 DGDGKADQKQLF

-380 AVCQP
+380 VVCQP
-385 HIVWLRDTDGDGKAD
+385 NIVWLRDTNGDGKSD

-422 MAPDGWVYASNGG
+422 LAPDGWIYASNGG
-435 GGEVFPA
+435 GGEVFPSA
-442 STPELKVRI
+442 QPDRKVRL
-451 SPGTFRF
+451 SSGTFRF

-480 TSKMELY
+480 TGKMEFF
-487 HGKATN
+487 HGKATT
-493 GNPIQHVVLPESI
+493 GNPIQHAVIPESV
-506 LAKAPGTPAKAFSSV
+506 LAKAPGGSAHALYPI

-561 PEEYRDGIFT
+561 PDEYRDTIFIT
-571 SEPILDI
+571 EPILDV
-578 IHFEKLTP
+578 IHFEKLVP
-586 SGPTFLG
+586 NGPTFLG
-593 EVTIKDREWLRSMD
+593 EVTLKDREWLRSMD

-637 TRGPLHSKSG
+637 TRGPMHSKSG

-660 IYRIQHDSAPKLTI
+660 IYRIQHDAAPKLAI
-674 PDLSKADVAGLV
+674 PDLTKADVAGLV
-686 AAFDHPNKIVRFNAL
+686 AAFDHPNKVVRFNAL

-709 GLLASAVGPLVT
+709 GLLASAIGPLVT
-721 KVRSDAKAEAR
+721 MVRSDAKSEAR
-732 IQAIWALQRLDR
+732 IAALWALQRLDR
-744 LEDGLLRALC
+744 LEDGLLQALC
-754 ADADADVRKNAF
+754 ADADPAVRKNAF
-766 LVAEASHSKLPTEVF
+766 LVAEAGHSKLPTPVYA
-781 TKALDD
+781 KALQD

-804 LDASAGALLLSA
+804 LEASAGALLLSV
-816 QARMT
+816 QPSLT
-821 DDWSK
+821 DGWSK

-840 LAGILT
+840 LGGILSV
-846 GPADAAGAEFARTL
+846 PADANGAEFARTL
-860 AASLNGDSATLVL
+860 AASLTGDDAVAVL
-873 AAAANSANK
+873 ASAAKSANK
-882 PVALAVIRE
+882 PVVTAVLRE
-891 IASRRVA
+891 LSARRVA
-898 APASLDGARV
+898 APASLDAARQS
-908 ALRTLLASPDEA
+908 LRTLIADQDGA
-920 ISESSAAIAALWFTD
+920 VGASAAAVAALWFTD

-944 VARRLVPVLADTQAS
+944 AAVRLLPVLADAKAS
-959 VESQVAAARVLVLLR
+959 PDTQVAAARVLVQLR
-974 DADPQVRPALAQALG
+974 DAAPEVRPALAQALA
-989 GSREAVSVAIAGALA
+989 GSNEAVAVATAGALA
-1004 TSGDASVGKVLYAAF
+1004 ASGDASVGKMLYAAF
-1019 PKSAGTFRS
+1019 PKSTGSFRA

-1037 SEWAGLVLDALE
+1037 AEWAGLVLDALDA
-1049 TKSLSAMQLGPMQ
+1049 KSLSAMQLGPMQ
-1062 VSQLVRNPDE
+1062 VSQLVRHPDE

-1082 TKLNAGS
+1082 AKLNAGS
-1089 SPAKDDLVAKL
+1089 SPAKDDLVSKL
-1100 RPEVEMPGDIA
+1100 RPEVEKPGDIS
-1111 KGKELFA
+1111 KGKELFVA
-1118 GVCQTCHKIGN
+1118 VCQTCHKIGN

-1138 QGIGSHPAAELLVH
+1138 QGIGSHPPAEMLVH

-1157 RMVDDEHRTWNIKMK
+1157 RMVDDEHRTWNFKMK

-1191 KLPGGL
+1191 KLPAGQ
-1197 SAELKVT
+1197 SAELKVAE
-1204 DIVSRERSP
+1204 IVSRERSP

-1218 EGFEALGAEG
+1218 EGFESLGAEG

-1239 AISPEG
+1239 AISSEG

-1258 AFTASTS
+1258 AFTASTNT
-1265 HGLYANKESKR
+1265 GLYASKEAKR
-1276 DTLPFAQFGKVE
+1276 DTLPFAQFGQVQ

-1299 KTSKDGLNVIVL
+1299 KTAKDGLNVIVL
-1311 KGGAFPAA
+1311 KGGNGKGA
-1319 YSKTLAQKVE
+1319 YSKSFPSKVE

-1349 AHGDAIAMIAEVH
+1349 AHDGVAMIAEVR
-1362 FLSGKVQKKIFYG
+1362 FLSGKVQKKVFYG
-1375 GVDFADY
+1375 ARDFADY
-1382 NGTGD
+1382 NGVGD
-1387 VPRSKSARQLLT
+1387 VPGSKSARQLLS

-1406 THWIPVESDEII
+1406 TLWIPVESDEII
-1418 DKLVLSS
+1418 EKLVLSS
-1425 ADTEIAPTTVA
+1425 EDTAIAPTTVA
-1436 VTIEIGGPPNPPPG
+1436 VTIEIGGPPNPPRG

-1458 GKKGKGKA
+1458 GKKKA
-1466 KANDGPSDLLPK
+1466 TEGPSDLLPK

-1487 GQSFGPRKAGQL
+1487 GQSFGPRKDGQL

-1537 KETLGLLPQADLF
+1537 KETLALLPQADLF

-1565 KAIRDFAAAGKGIV
+1565 KSIRDFAAAGKGIV

-1584 TWYNWPLETKYNDE
+1584 TWYNWPLTTKYNDE
-1598 FVCGGSRNHGHSDFT
+1598 FVCGGARGHGHSDFT
-1613 FTVTKAEH
+1613 FTVTKPEH
-1621 PIMKGVPATFVVND
+1621 PIMKGVPATFVIND
-1635 ESYNIELTR
+1635 ESYNVELTR
-1644 PEGAEVLGTI
+1644 PEGAEILGTI
-1654 PRQDPKEG
+1654 PRQTPKEG
-1662 LSNILPSVWTVRY
+1662 LSNILPSVWTVKY

-1685 GHDEKSHDHPAYKQ
+1685 GHDAKSHDHPAYKQ
-1699 LLLNSLTWVS
+1699 LLLNSITWVS
-1709 NK
+1709 SK

>member
-1 MLPRIAPLLRLAMV
+1 MLPRIAPLLRIAMV
-15 FVAAVLGAA
+15 FAVAVLGAA

-41 VAELAAAGAIV
+41 VAELKGAGAEV
-52 TEADRPSEL
+52 TEADRPSEI
-61 IDIKHEK
+61 IDTKHEK

-76 KDYTPYEVKDRAAL
+76 KDYAPYEVKDRAAL
-90 ADLSNRGISFVAL
+90 ADLSNRGVGFVSL

-136 NIRTDAHPLA
+136 NVRTDAHPLA
-146 KDASTFD
+146 KNASTFD

-161 LDLNEKIQVLA
+161 LDLNEKIEVLA
-172 SSFTSKVGANRKNIV
+172 SSFTSKVSNPRKKIV
-187 EVSDKASVYDI
+187 EVADKASVYDI
-198 QPQAWVFENARL
+198 QPQAWVFDNARL

-233 RGIAWAARR
+233 RGIAWVARR
-242 TNIDE
+242 ANVDE

-253 LVDMRYPVGGPS
+253 LADMRYPVGGPS
-265 RAAQAIAAFQMQP
+265 RAEKAIAAFQMQP

-291 NKPIAIQWDERGR
+291 NKPIAVQWDERGR

-330 LVPGSYDRPAQD
+330 LIPGSYDRPAQD
-342 KISVLSSS
+342 KISVLTSS
-350 KNDGVFDEKKIF
+350 KNDGVFDQKQIF
-362 HEGLE
+362 HQGLE
-367 LITGFCHYKDGVI
+367 LITGFCHYKEGVI

-422 MAPDGWVYASNGG
+422 LAPDGWVYASNGG
-435 GGEVFPA
+435 GGEVFSA
-442 STPELKVRI
+442 ATPDRKVRL

-493 GNPIQHVVLPESI
+493 GNPIQHVVLPESV

-561 PEEYRDGIFT
+561 PEEYRDAIFT
-571 SEPILDI
+571 TEPILDI
-578 IHFEKLTP
+578 IHFEKLNP

-607 HWFCPIDVSF
+607 HWFCPVDVSF

-660 IYRIQHDSAPKLTI
+660 IYRIQHDSAPKFAI
-674 PDLSKADVAGLV
+674 PDLAKADVAGLV
-686 AAFDHPNKIVRFNAL
+686 AAFDHPNKVVRFNAL

-732 IQAIWALQRLDR
+732 ILALWALQRLDR
-744 LEDGLLRALC
+744 IEDGLLRVLC

-781 TKALDD
+781 VKALED

-804 LDASAGALLLSA
+804 LEASAGALLLSA

-840 LAGILT
+840 LAGILS

-860 AASLNGDSATLVL
+860 AASLSGDEASLVL
-873 AAAANSANK
+873 SAAAKSANK

-898 APASLDGARV
+898 APASLDASRA
-908 ALRTLLASPDEA
+908 ALRTLLASSDDGIA
-920 ISESSAAIAALWFTD
+920 GSAASIAALWFTD
-935 GSLKAELAA
+935 GSLKAELA
-944 VARRLVPVLADTQAS
+944 VAAGRLVPVLSDAKAS
-959 VESQVAAARVLVLLR
+959 VEAQVAAARVLVQLR
-974 DADPQVRPALAQALG
+974 DADPQVRLALAQVLG
-989 GSREAVSVAIAGALA
+989 GSNEAVAVATAGALA
-1004 TSGDASVGKVLYAAF
+1004 SSGDASVGKVLYAAF
-1019 PKSAGTFRS
+1019 PKSVGAFRS

-1049 TKSLSAMQLGPMQ
+1049 AKSLSAMQLGPMQ
-1062 VSQLVRNPDE
+1062 VSQLVRHPDD

-1082 TKLNAGS
+1082 AKLNAGS
-1089 SPAKDDLVAKL
+1089 SPAKEDLVAKL
-1100 RPEVEMPGDIA
+1100 RPEVEKPGDAA
-1111 KGKELFA
+1111 KGKELFVS
-1118 GVCQTCHKIGN
+1118 VCQTCHKIGN
-1129 VGNDFGPNL
+1129 VGNEFGPNL

-1157 RMVDDEHRTWNIKMK
+1157 RMVDDEHRTWNFKMK

-1191 KLPGGL
+1191 KLPGGQ
-1197 SAELKVT
+1197 SAELKVA
-1204 DIVSRERSP
+1204 DIVSRERTP

-1218 EGFEALGAEG
+1218 EGFESLGAEG
-1228 LRNVIAYLRSV
+1228 LRNVITYLRSV
-1239 AISPEG
+1239 ATNPEG
-1245 ETVGRF
+1245 VTVGRF

-1258 AFTASTS
+1258 AFTASTNT
-1265 HGLYANKESKR
+1265 GLYANKDAKR
-1276 DTLPFAQFGKVE
+1276 DTLPFAQFGQVQ
-1288 SNGVPYKVVDP
+1288 SNGVPYMVVDP
-1299 KTSKDGLNVIVL
+1299 KTAKDGLNVIVL
-1311 KGGAFPAA
+1311 KGGAFQGA
-1319 YSKTLAQKVE
+1319 YSKSFPQKVE

-1349 AHGDAIAMIAEVH
+1349 AHGDAVAMVAEVR
-1362 FLSGKVQKKIFYG
+1362 FLSGKVQRKVFYG

-1387 VPRSKSARQLLT
+1387 VPKSKSARQLLA

-1406 THWIPVESDEII
+1406 THWMPVESDEVIEKII
-1418 DKLVLSS
+1418 LSS
-1425 ADTEIAPTTVA
+1425 EDTPIAPTTVA
-1436 VTIEIGGPPNPPPG
+1436 VTIEIGGPANPPAG
-1450 KDDGAPKA
+1450 KDDVAPKA
-1458 GKKGKGKA
+1458 GKKKG

-1478 DNPKTTQAF
+1478 DSPKTTQAY
-1487 GQSFGPRKAGQL
+1487 GQSFGPRKEGQL

-1522 TAKAAGYDVASTPNL
+1522 TAKAAGYDVAATPNL
-1537 KETLGLLPQADLF
+1537 KETLALLPQADLF
-1550 VFSGNHA
+1550 VFSGNHG

-1598 FVCGGSRNHGHSDFT
+1598 FVCGGARGHGHSDFP
-1613 FTVTKAEH
+1613 FTVTKPEH
-1621 PIMKGVPATFVVND
+1621 PVMKGVPATFVIND
-1635 ESYNIELTR
+1635 ESYNVELTR
-1644 PEGAEVLGTI
+1644 PEGADVLGTI
-1654 PRQDPKEG
+1654 PRQNPKEG
-1662 LSNILPSVWTVRY
+1662 QSKILPSVWTVKY
-1675 PGARVVCIAL
+1675 PGTKVVCIAL

-1699 LLLNSLTWVS
+1699 LLLNSLAWVS
-1709 NK
+1709 QK

>member
-1 MLPRIAPLLRLAMV
+1 MLPRIAPFLSFALAC
-15 FVAAVLGAA
+15 ASAVLGAA
-24 PIKVT
+24 PLKVT
-29 VVADDHAAVKSL
+29 VVADDHVAVKSL
-41 VAELAAAGAIV
+41 VAELTAAGAVV
-52 TEADRPSEL
+52 TEADRPR
-61 IDIKHEK
+61 DILSAKHDK

-76 KDYTPYEVKDRAAL
+76 KDYAPYEVIDRAAL
-90 ADLSNRGISFVAL
+90 ADLSHRGIGFVAL

-112 SWAKDTFGA
+112 SWARDTFGA
-121 GWTQDSRRFRALMML
+121 GWTPESRRFRALMML
-136 NIRTDAHPLA
+136 NVRTDAHPLA
-146 KDASTFD
+146 TNASTFD
-153 VTDQTVFE
+153 VTDQTVFNLE
-161 LDLNEKIQVLA
+161 LNEKIHVLA
-172 SSFTSKVGANRKNIV
+172 SSFTSKVTNTRRRAT
-187 EVSDKASVYDI
+187 EVADKASVYDI
-198 QPQAWVFENARL
+198 QPQAWVFENSRL

-233 RGIAWAARR
+233 RGIAWAGRR
-242 TNIDE
+242 ANVDE
-247 LCTPKD
+247 LCAAKD
-253 LVDMRYPVGGPS
+253 LVDLRYPVGGPS
-265 RAAQAIAAFQMQP
+265 RAEKAIAAFQMQP
-278 GFKASVVSTEPLI
+278 GFKASVIVTEPLI
-291 NKPIAIQWDERGR
+291 NKPIAVQWDERGR

-342 KISVLSSS
+342 KISVLVDT
-350 KNDGVFDEKKIF
+350 DGDGKADQKQLF

-385 HIVWLRDTDGDGKAD
+385 NIVWLRDTNGDGKAD

-422 MAPDGWVYASNGG
+422 LAPDGWIYASNGG

-442 STPELKVRI
+442 AQPDRKVRL
-451 SPGTFRF
+451 SSGTFRF

-480 TSKMELY
+480 TGKMEFF
-487 HGKATN
+487 HGKATT
-493 GNPIQHVVLPESI
+493 GNPIQHAVIPESV
-506 LAKAPGTPAKAFSSV
+506 LAKAPGGSAHALYPI

-561 PEEYRDGIFT
+561 PDEYRDTIFIT
-571 SEPILDI
+571 EPILDV
-578 IHFEKLTP
+578 IHFEKLVP
-586 SGPTFLG
+586 NGPTFLG
-593 EVTIKDREWLRSMD
+593 EVTLKDREWLRSMD

-660 IYRIQHDSAPKLTI
+660 IYRIQHDAAPKLAI

-686 AAFDHPNKIVRFNAL
+686 AAFDHPNKVVRFNAL

-709 GLLASAVGPLVT
+709 GLLASAIGPLVT
-721 KVRSDAKAEAR
+721 MVRSDAKSEAR
-732 IQAIWALQRLDR
+732 IAALWALQRLDR
-744 LEDGLLRALC
+744 LEDGLLQALC
-754 ADADADVRKNAF
+754 ADADPAVRKNAF
-766 LVAEASHSKLPTEVF
+766 LVAEAGHSKLPTPVYA
-781 TKALDD
+781 KALQD

-804 LDASAGALLLSA
+804 LEASAGALLLSV
-816 QARMT
+816 QPSLT
-821 DDWSK
+821 DGWSK

-840 LAGILT
+840 LAGILA
-846 GPADAAGAEFARTL
+846 GPADAAAAEFARTL
-860 AASLNGDSATLVL
+860 AASLTGDDAVAVL
-873 AAAANSANK
+873 AASAKSASK
-882 PVALAVIRE
+882 PVVTAVLRE
-891 IASRRVA
+891 LSARRVA
-898 APASLDGARV
+898 APAALDSARQS
-908 ALRTLLASPDEA
+908 LRTLIADQDGDVGA
-920 ISESSAAIAALWFTD
+920 SSAAVAALWFTD
-935 GSLKAELAA
+935 GSLKGELASA
-944 VARRLVPVLADTQAS
+944 AARLLPVLADAKAS
-959 VESQVAAARVLVLLR
+959 TEAQVAAARVLVQLR
-974 DADPQVRPALAQALG
+974 DASPEVRPALAQALA
-989 GSREAVSVAIAGALA
+989 GSREALAVASAGALA
-1004 TSGDASVGKVLYAAF
+1004 ASGDVSVGKMLYAAF
-1019 PKSAGTFRS
+1019 PKSTGAYRA

-1037 SEWAGLVLDALE
+1037 AEWAGLVLDALDA
-1049 TKSLSAMQLGPMQ
+1049 KSLSAMQLGPMQ
-1062 VSQLVRNPDE
+1062 VSQLVRHPDG
-1072 AVAKR
+1072 AVAQR

-1082 TKLNAGS
+1082 AKLNAGS
-1089 SPAKDDLVAKL
+1089 SPAKDDIVSKL
-1100 RPEVEMPGDIA
+1100 RAEVEKPGDIA
-1111 KGKELFA
+1111 KGKELFVA
-1118 GVCQTCHKIGN
+1118 VCQTCHKVGN

-1138 QGIGSHPAAELLVH
+1138 QGIGSHPPAEMLVH

-1157 RMVDDEHRTWNIKMK
+1157 RMVDDEHRTWNFKMK

-1191 KLPGGL
+1191 KLPAGQ
-1197 SAELKVT
+1197 SAELKVA

-1218 EGFEALGAEG
+1218 EGFESLGAEG

-1258 AFTASTS
+1258 AFTASTNT
-1265 HGLYANKESKR
+1265 GLYASKEAKR
-1276 DTLPFAQFGKVE
+1276 DTLPFAQFGQVQ

-1299 KTSKDGLNVIVL
+1299 KTAKDGLNVIVL
-1311 KGGAFPAA
+1311 KGGNGKGA
-1319 YSKTLAQKVE
+1319 YSKSFPSKVE

-1349 AHGDAIAMIAEVH
+1349 AHDGVAMIAEIR
-1362 FLSGKVQKKIFYG
+1362 FLSGKVQKKVFYG
-1375 GVDFADY
+1375 ARDFADY
-1382 NGTGD
+1382 NGVGD
-1387 VPRSKSARQLLT
+1387 VPGSKSARQLLS

-1406 THWIPVESDEII
+1406 TLWIPVESDEII
-1418 DKLVLSS
+1418 EKLVLSS
-1425 ADTEIAPTTVA
+1425 EDTAIAPTTVA
-1436 VTIEIGGPPNPPPG
+1436 VTIEIGGPPNPPRG

-1458 GKKGKGKA
+1458 GKK
-1466 KANDGPSDLLPK
+1466 KANEGPSDLLPK
-1478 DNPKTTQAF
+1478 DNPKTTQAY
-1487 GQSFGPRKAGQL
+1487 GQSFGPRKDGQL

-1537 KETLGLLPQADLF
+1537 KETLALLPQADLF

-1565 KAIRDFAAAGKGIV
+1565 KAIRDFASAGKGIV

-1584 TWYNWPLETKYNDE
+1584 TWYNWPLTTKYNDE
-1598 FVCGGSRNHGHSDFT
+1598 FVCGGARGHGHSDFT
-1613 FTVTKAEH
+1613 FTVTKPEH
-1621 PIMKGVPATFVVND
+1621 PIMKGVPATFVIND
-1635 ESYNIELTR
+1635 ESYNVELTR
-1644 PEGAEVLGTI
+1644 PEGAEVLGII
-1654 PRQDPKEG
+1654 PRQSPKEG
-1662 LSNILPSVWTVRY
+1662 QSVILPSVWTVKF

-1685 GHDEKSHDHPAYKQ
+1685 GHDAKSHDHPAYKQ

-1709 NK
+1709 QK

>member
-1 MLPRIAPLLRLAMV
+1 MLPWITPLLRTALI
-15 FVAAVLGAA
+15 FVAASVCAA

-29 VVADDHAAVKSL
+29 IVSDDPAAVKSL
-41 VAELAAAGAIV
+41 VDELHAAGAIV
-52 TEADRPSEL
+52 TEAARPRAVLAAS
-61 IDIKHEK
+61 HEK

-76 KDYTPYEVKDRAAL
+76 KDYTPYEVIDRAAL
-90 ADLSNRGISFVAL
+90 ADLSMRGISFVAL

-121 GWTQDSRRFRALMML
+121 GWTPESRRFRAQMML
-136 NIRTDAHPLA
+136 NVRTDSHPLA

-153 VTDQTVFE
+153 VTDDTIFN
-161 LDLNEKIQVLA
+161 LDLNEKMHVLA
-172 SSFTSKVGANRKNIV
+172 SSFTSKVSVNRKNIT
-187 EVSDKASVYDI
+187 EVSDKPSIYDI
-198 QPQAWVFENARL
+198 QPQAWVFEGTRL
-210 RSAVFLQGEAETLA
+210 RSAVFLQGDAATLA

-242 TNIDE
+242 TSVDE
-247 LCTPKD
+247 LCGPKD

-265 RAAQAIAAFQMQP
+265 RAEKAIAAFQMQP

-291 NKPIAIQWDERGR
+291 NKPIAVQWDERGR
-304 LWVAETPEYPNGRRP
+304 MWVAETPEYPNGRRP

-342 KISVLSSS
+342 KISVLVDT
-350 KNDGVFDEKKIF
+350 DGDGKADQKQLF

-380 AVCQP
+380 VVCQP

-411 GDTHFVANHFI
+411 GDTHFVANHFVL
-422 MAPDGWVYASNGG
+422 APDGWVYASNGG

-442 STPELKVRI
+442 SNPERKVRI
-451 SPGTFRF
+451 SSGTFRF
-458 KPDGSAIEQIAS
+458 KPDGSSIEQIAS

-506 LAKAPGTPAKAFSSV
+506 LAKAPGTPAKAFNSV

-529 TDLPDRAP
+529 ADLPDRAP

-561 PEEYRDGIFT
+561 PEEYRDTIFIT
-571 SEPILDI
+571 EPILDV

-607 HWFCPIDVSF
+607 HWFCPIDVTF
-617 GPDGALYVLD
+617 GPDGAMYVLD

-637 TRGPLHSKSG
+637 TRGPMHSKSG

-660 IYRIQHDSAPKLTI
+660 IYRIQHDAAPKFAI
-674 PDLSKADVAGLV
+674 PDLAKADVAGLV
-686 AAFDHPNKIVRFNAL
+686 AAFDHPNKVVRFNAL

-709 GLLASAVGPLVT
+709 GLLASAVGPLVI
-721 KVRSDAKAEAR
+721 KVSSNAKAEAR
-732 IQAIWALQRLDR
+732 IQALWALQRLDR
-744 LEDGLLRALC
+744 LEDGLLRVLC

-781 TKALDD
+781 AKALDD
-787 AEPRVRLAA
+787 ADPRVRLVA

-804 LDASAGALLLSA
+804 LEASAGVLLMSA

-821 DDWSK
+821 DGWAK

-840 LAGILT
+840 LAGILS
-846 GPADAAGAEFARTL
+846 GPADAVGAEFARTL
-860 AASLNGDSATLVL
+860 AASLNGDDAYLVL
-873 AAAANSANK
+873 AAAAKSANK
-882 PVALAVIRE
+882 PVVVAVIRE

-898 APASLDGARV
+898 APSSLDASRA
-908 ALRTLLASPDEA
+908 ALRALLSSPDDA
-920 ISESSAAIAALWFTD
+920 ISGSAASIAALWFTD
-935 GSLKAELAA
+935 GSLKTELAA
-944 VARRLVPVLADTQAS
+944 VAARLIPILGDAKAS
-959 VESQVAAARVLVLLR
+959 VEAQIAAARVLVLLR
-974 DADPQVRPALAQALG
+974 DADPQVRPVLAQALA
-989 GSREAVSVAIAGALA
+989 GSNEAVAVATAGALA
-1004 TSGDASVGKVLYAAF
+1004 SSGDASVGKVLYAAF
-1019 PKSAGTFRS
+1019 PKSAGSYRA
-1028 TLFSALVGR
+1028 TLFSALAGR
-1037 SEWAGLVLDALE
+1037 AEWASLVLDALE
-1049 TKSLSAMQLGPMQ
+1049 AKSLSAMQLGPMQ
-1062 VSQLVRNPDE
+1062 VSQLVRHPDE

-1077 AAAVL
+1077 ASAVFA
-1082 TKLNAGS
+1082 KLNAGS
-1089 SPAKDDLVAKL
+1089 SPAKDDLISKL
-1100 RPEVEMPGDIA
+1100 RAEVEKPGDAA
-1111 KGKELFA
+1111 KGKELFVA
-1118 GVCQTCHKIGN
+1118 ACQTCHKIGN

-1138 QGIGSHPAAELLVH
+1138 QGIGSHPPAEMLVH

-1184 NPTFVKL
+1184 NPSFVKL

-1197 SAELKVT
+1197 SAELKVA
-1204 DIVSRERSP
+1204 DIVSRDRSP

-1218 EGFEALGAEG
+1218 EGFESLGVEG

-1245 ETVGRF
+1245 EVVGRF
-1251 RLLDLRA
+1251 RLLDLRS
-1258 AFTASTS
+1258 AFTASTNT
-1265 HGLYANKESKR
+1265 GLYANKEAKR
-1276 DTLPFAQFGKVE
+1276 DTLPFAQFGQVQ

-1299 KTSKDGLNVIVL
+1299 KSAKDGLNVIVL
-1311 KGGAFPAA
+1311 KGGNGKGV
-1319 YSKTLAQKVE
+1319 YSKSFAQKVE

-1349 AHGDAIAMIAEVH
+1349 AHDAVAMIAEVH
-1362 FLSGKVQKKIFYG
+1362 FLGGKVQKKIFYG
-1375 GVDFADY
+1375 ARDFADY

-1387 VPRSKSARQLLT
+1387 VPGSKSARQLLT
-1399 GDGRQVR
+1399 GEGRQVR
-1406 THWIPVESDEII
+1406 TLWIPVESDEII

-1436 VTIEIGGPPNPPPG
+1436 VTIEIGGPPNPPRG
-1450 KDDGAPKA
+1450 KDEGAPKA
-1458 GKKGKGKA
+1458 VKKGKG

-1478 DNPKTTQAF
+1478 DNPKTTQAY
-1487 GQSFGPRKAGQL
+1487 GQSFGPRKQGQL
-1499 RVLVAG
+1499 RVLFAG

-1522 TAKAAGYDVASTPNL
+1522 TAKAAGYDVAATPNL
-1537 KETLGLLPQADLF
+1537 KETLALLPQADLF
-1550 VFSGNHA
+1550 VFSGNHG

-1584 TWYNWPLETKYNDE
+1584 TWYNWPLTTKYNDE
-1598 FVCGGSRNHGHSDFT
+1598 FVCGGARGHGHSDFT
-1613 FTVTKAEH
+1613 FTVTQPEH
-1621 PIMKGVPATFVVND
+1621 PVMKGVPATFVIND
-1635 ESYNIELTR
+1635 ESYNVELTR

-1654 PRQDPKEG
+1654 PRQTPKEG
-1662 LSNILPSVWTVRY
+1662 LSNILPSVWTVKY
-1675 PGARVVCIAL
+1675 SGTKVVCIAL

-1709 NK
+1709 QK